1 MAKKENLIKKIAEK
15 LQELKNDYE
24 NNKKWK
30 LYLYLNGQC
39 VKRLKIDKDFTPM
52 NKFYKI
58 NVKHCKHLIGTNRK
72 TQLIVTSSKYKMTD
86 EKLKEAHIE
95 VIIYEGSNITL

>member
-1 MAKKENLIKKIAEK
+1 MAKKKNLIKKIVEQ
-15 LQELKNDYE
+15 LQELKSNYE

-39 VKRLKIDKDFTPM
+39 VKCLKIDKDFAPM
-52 NKFYKI
+52 GKFYKI

>member
-1 MAKKENLIKKIAEK
+1 MAKKKNLIKKIAEK
-15 LQELKNDYE
+15 LQELKNNYE
-24 NNKKWK
+24 ENKKWK

-39 VKRLKIDKDFTPM
+39 VKCLKIDKDFAPM
-52 NKFYKI
+52 GKFYKI

-95 VIIYEGSNITL
+95 VIIYGGE